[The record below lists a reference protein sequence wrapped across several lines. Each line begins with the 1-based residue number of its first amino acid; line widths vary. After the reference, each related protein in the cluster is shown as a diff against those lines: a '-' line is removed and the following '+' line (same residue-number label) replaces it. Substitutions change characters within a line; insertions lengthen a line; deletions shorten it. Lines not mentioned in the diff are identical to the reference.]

1 MKVPFAVSALN
12 WIAVCECI
20 PMSFL
25 IIQVEFNFTNA
36 VYHWIRFFWLDD
48 QVILVQ
54 NSISDFFESQRRV
67 FQKRFKIYFLSFYFF
82 RGDIGRIDGAGDLG
96 KVSLF

>member
-1 MKVPFAVSALN
+1 MKVPFAVSPLN

-20 PMSFL
+20 PMSIL

-36 VYHWIRFFWLDD
+36 VLDWIRFFRFDD

-54 NSISDFFESQRRV
+54 NRVCNFIESQR
-67 FQKRFKIYFLSFYFF
+67 
-82 RGDIGRIDGAGDLG
+82 
-96 KVSLF
+96 